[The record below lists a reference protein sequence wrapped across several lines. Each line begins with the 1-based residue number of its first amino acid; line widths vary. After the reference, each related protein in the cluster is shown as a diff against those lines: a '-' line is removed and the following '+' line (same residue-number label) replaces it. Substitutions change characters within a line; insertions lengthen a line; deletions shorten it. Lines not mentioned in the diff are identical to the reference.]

1 MAKASNTNNI
11 NNTSD
16 KVLKYMISNSEVI
29 KADKKDSTAADK
41 FLEFYIKKQE
51 SS

>member
-1 MAKASNTNNI
+1 MAKASNI

-16 KVLKYMISNSEVI
+16 KVLKYMISNSEVV
-29 KADKKDSTAADK
+29 KADKKDNTAADK